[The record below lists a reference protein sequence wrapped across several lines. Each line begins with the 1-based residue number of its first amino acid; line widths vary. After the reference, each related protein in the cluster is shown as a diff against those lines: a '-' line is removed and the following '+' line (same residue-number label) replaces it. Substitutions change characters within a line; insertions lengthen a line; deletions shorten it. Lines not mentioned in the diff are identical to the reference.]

1 MNARRKRA
9 RLVCE
14 EQKDP
19 LNEEASRR
27 NQMMSLELSEAI
39 MKSSQAEMAAAD
51 EVMRK
56 RMQKAYEESLVK

>member
-9 RLVCE
+9 RLCD

-27 NQMMSLELSEAI
+27 NQMVSLVLTEAI
-39 MKSSQAEMAAAD
+39 VKSSQAEMAAAD
-51 EVMRK
+51 EMMRK
-56 RMQKAYEESLVK
+56 RMQKAYEESLTK